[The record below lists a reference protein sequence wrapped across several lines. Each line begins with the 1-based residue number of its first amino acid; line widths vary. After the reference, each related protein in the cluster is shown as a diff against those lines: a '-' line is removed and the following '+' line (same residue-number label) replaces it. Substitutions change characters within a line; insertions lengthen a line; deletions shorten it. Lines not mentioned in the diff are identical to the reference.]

1 MASVILPRPFGINEF
16 SNSSINTIN
25 TNSKKLRI
33 RNEALSAI
41 PGLDQLITFLLSY
54 NIQLENA
61 RKTQSYCV
69 GKPFRYNI
77 PIPMMVALS
86 KRAAILF
93 KNEPGLLRIQ
103 GTFYIFGDIHG
114 QYSDLIRFLEKT
126 GLPPSS
132 NLVFLGDYVDRG
144 NNSLEVIALLFA
156 LKIKYPNNVFLI
168 RGNHECSS
176 INKQYGFYDEC
187 IERYSDNK
195 TDASKLWNIMN
206 ETLHHMPIALV
217 INNSVFCVHGG
228 ISPHLKDLDDIN
240 KCTRGDTIPDDGLL
254 CDLTW
259 SDPKKHSNSS
269 TNWIKNDRGVS
280 YFFNEKALDEFMDAT
295 GIQMVCR
302 AHQSIKTGFQFF
314 NKQKLITVFSA
325 PNYCGT
331 FGNDAAV
338 MFLNENLE
346 YSFIILKPK
355 I

>member
-1 MASVILPRPFGINEF
+1 MTSIINTRTINEF
-16 SNSSINTIN
+16 SNS
-25 TNSKKLRI
+25 KKFKI
-33 RNEALSAI
+33 RNENTILNSI

-54 NIQLENA
+54 NTQFENVK
-61 RKTQSYCV
+61 KTDIYKM

-77 PIPMMVALS
+77 PIPIMTTLS
-86 KRAAILF
+86 KKVKSIF

-103 GTFYIFGDIHG
+103 GNFYIFGDIHG
-114 QYSDLIRFLEKT
+114 QFSDLIRFLEKT
-126 GLPPSS
+126 GLPPAS

-144 NNSLEVIALLFA
+144 QNSLEVVALLFA

-187 IERYSDNK
+187 LERYTDNQK
-195 TDASKLWNIMN
+195 GAIELWNVVN
-206 ETLHHMPIALV
+206 EALHYIPLALV
-217 INNSVFCVHGG
+217 LNNSVFCVHGG
-228 ISPHLKDLDDIN
+228 ISPYLQNLDDIN
-240 KCTRGDTIPDDGLL
+240 KCVRGDTIPDDGLL

-259 SDPKKHSNSS
+259 SDPKKHSNPN
-269 TNWIKNDRGVS
+269 NWIKNDRGVS
-280 YFFNEKALDEFMDAT
+280 YFFNENALDDFMNAT

-325 PNYCGT
+325 PNYCGN
-331 FGNDAAV
+331 FGNNAAV